1 MVGMEEGES
10 DMMRKQNL
18 FIAYLLIGLGVYF
31 LIKQLDL
38 AIFRPFVGWP
48 TILAIIGVSFLLH
61 SYSTK
66 DKQTIFIGVIFLGLG
81 IHFHGL
87 QHYDFWYNHW
97 SVYTLIIGIAYFLRF
112 IYTKKGLIPAV
123 VLITIS
129 VIMIF
134 SISLPEWFQGI
145 YGIIDFIETFW
156 PVILIAI
163 GIYFIRK
170 K

>member
-1 MVGMEEGES
+1 MF
-10 DMMRKQNL
+10 MRKQNL
-18 FIAYLLIGLGVYF
+18 FFAYLLIGLGVYF
-31 LIKQLDL
+31 LIRQLDL
-38 AIFRPFVGWP
+38 AIFRPFFGWP
-48 TILAIIGVSFLLH
+48 TILALLGIAFLLH
-61 SYSTK
+61 SYTTK
-66 DKQTIFIGVIFLGLG
+66 EKQNIFLGVILLGLG

-87 QHYDFWYNHW
+87 ENYDFWYNHW
-97 SVYTLIIGIAYFLRF
+97 AIYTLIIGIAFLIWF
-112 IYTKKGLIPAV
+112 FYTKKGLISAI

-145 YGIIDFIETFW
+145 YGVIDFFETFW

-163 GIYFIRK
+163 GIYMIRK

>member
-1 MVGMEEGES
+1 MF
-10 DMMRKQNL
+10 MRKQNL
-18 FIAYLLIGLGVYF
+18 FFAYLLIGLGVYF
-31 LIKQLDL
+31 LIRQLDL

-48 TILAIIGVSFLLH
+48 TILAIIGISFLLH

-66 DKQTIFIGVIFLGLG
+66 DKQNIFIGVIFLGLG

-87 QHYDFWYNHW
+87 QNYDFWYNHW
-97 SVYTLIIGIAYFLRF
+97 SVYTLIIGIAYIVRF